1 MNPRL
6 SAFGVLV
13 CLGSATACWA
23 EPLSA
28 EELFRAAPLG
38 EARLSPDGRYLG
50 TVAADGID
58 TRSLIVYDLK
68 DLTPTALR
76 GTDENDISTFRWIS
90 NDKLVFSLT
99 FDKIWPQGLAVI
111 SPIRAT

>member
-1 MNPRL
+1 MIPRL
-6 SAFGVLV
+6 SALSALA
-13 CLGSATACWA
+13 CLCAATTASA

-38 EARLSPDGRYLG
+38 EASLSPDGKYLG
-50 TVAADGID
+50 TIVADGID

-76 GTDENDISTFRWIS
+76 GTDENDSSTFRWIT